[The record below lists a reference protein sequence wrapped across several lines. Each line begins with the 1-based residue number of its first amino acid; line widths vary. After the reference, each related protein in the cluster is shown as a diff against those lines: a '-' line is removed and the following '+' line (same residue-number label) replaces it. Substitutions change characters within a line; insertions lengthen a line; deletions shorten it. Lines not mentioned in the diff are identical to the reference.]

1 MLNELAL
8 GGPLARSGPSAN
20 LGPSANPGPLAR
32 SGPSANLGPLA
43 RSGPSANLGPL
54 ANPGPSAKSG
64 SQRTLKRKRPSEI
77 LRKDKSERESKKQKI
92 TGRRSSSVRLSA
104 ELKRRALADAEA
116 LARATARDE
125 AQARADA
132 HTRAD
137 ADALAL
143 ADASRKS
150 KASSTIASFMRRTKH
165 TRRAQHLTAKC
176 FDAGACLAL
185 GTEVDTIKKHFNN
198 FTPFDYV
205 IAPILK
211 IGKSSENGFIHQIE
225 YKHGNYSSYAI
236 LKSAK
241 TPEADNLLYEYIVGQ
256 YINKLNKQYPCF
268 LETYGYYQYKN
279 ESHWQHMES
288 SAQVDDARTLKYAL
302 NQITAIN
309 YDNACRNSKY
319 LAILIQHLKGI
330 RSFQEL
336 SFDPTFIAYDMLSAL
351 FQLYLPLANV
361 KDTFTHYDLHLENL
375 YLYEPVVGK
384 YIQYHYHISERKI
397 VTFKSRYMLKIIDYG
412 RSYFNDIESGV
423 NSRDIYDEKL
433 CKNAVGCAT
442 PESGDCGSNV
452 GFGWLKP
459 LPPQPESMFYISS
472 QRKNISHDL
481 LPLTRIIL
489 NHTAPNPNLLSPPLV
504 DFLSKV
510 DYMDYFG
517 TKEEVTSKPGR
528 IVNVQDAANNLMKI
542 LLSAEY
548 IAHNEGGYT
557 GVPKLG
563 DLHIHGVKGKPMRF
577 IPA

>member
-1 MLNELAL
+1 MLNELTL
-8 GGPLARSGPSAN
+8 GGPQAKTYAKPY
-20 LGPSANPGPLAR
+20 
-32 SGPSANLGPLA
+32 
-43 RSGPSANLGPL
+43 
-54 ANPGPSAKSG
+54 AKSG
-64 SQRTLKRKRPSEI
+64 LQAKSASQKSLKRKRTSDI
-77 LRKDKSERESKKQKI
+77 LRKDKSKRESKKQKI
-92 TGRRSSSVRLSA
+92 TARRSSSVRRS
-104 ELKRRALADAEA
+104 ALAN
-116 LARATARDE
+116 
-125 AQARADA
+125 ADA
-132 HTRAD
+132 IAN
-137 ADALAL
+137 ADALTLAE
-143 ADASRKS
+143 ADALRKA
-150 KASSTIASFMRRTKH
+150 KAAKTIASFMRRTKH

-185 GTEVDTIKKHFNN
+185 GTEVATIKKHFKN

-211 IGKSSENGFIHQIE
+211 IGKSSENGFIHQIQ
-225 YKHGNYSSYAI
+225 YKHGDYSSYAI

-268 LETYGYYQYKN
+268 LETYGYYRYRNDPAWNQ
-279 ESHWQHMES
+279 MES
-288 SAQVDDARTLKYAL
+288 SAQVDDARVLKYAL
-302 NQITAIN
+302 TQKTRID
-309 YDNACRNSKY
+309 YDDACRDSKY

-330 RSFQEL
+330 TSFQEL

-351 FQLYLPLANV
+351 FQLYMPLANV

-375 YLYEPVVGK
+375 YLYEPAVGK

-423 NSRDIYDEKL
+423 NSRDIYAEEL
-433 CKNAVGCAT
+433 CQNATDCT
-442 PESGDCGSNV
+442 SPETGECGSSV
-452 GFGWLKP
+452 GFGWLKI
-459 LPPQPESMFYISS
+459 LPPHPESVFYISS

-481 LPLTRIIL
+481 LPLTRIIR
-489 NHTAPNPNLLSPPLV
+489 NHIAPNPNLLPPPLV

-510 DYMDYFG
+510 DYMGYFG

-548 IAHNEGGYT
+548 IAHNEAGYT

-563 DLHIHGVKGKPMRF
+563 DLHIHAYAGVKDKPMHF